1 MASNKKTAKSLKK
14 PDALQRFGV
23 TMSDWIFNNQKSLIL
38 AGIAIGAIA
47 IGAWGAVE
55 YQESARLKRIERVAV
70 AELIQFSEQKS
81 FSDSQDTIQKMI
93 RDLKERLNP
102 IDKKKKIAKKEKAKI
117 EKQISSL
124 EKQTET
130 AEPDFKKS
138 TAEFIAVFKELQ
150 VHAEGWYAGLKG
162 AKGLIDQKDYKNAQS
177 LVEKVA
183 SASKDHM
190 IYGSQS
196 RIMLFGLYQQNGEFD
211 KASSLSNK
219 IISSASE
226 DDKPEWLLAKAKLL
240 ITLKKN
246 EEAKKLLNNLVTE
259 HSDARQAKIAQN
271 IMSVLL

>member
-1 MASNKKTAKSLKK
+1 MTK
-14 PDALQRFGV
+14 
-23 TMSDWIFNNQKSLIL
+23 L
-38 AGIAIGAIA
+38 A
-47 IGAWGAVE
+47 
-55 YQESARLKRIERVAV
+55 
-70 AELIQFSEQKS
+70 
-81 FSDSQDTIQKMI
+81 
-93 RDLKERLNP
+93 
-102 IDKKKKIAKKEKAKI
+102 AKKEKAKI

-211 KASSLSNK
+211 K
-219 IISSASE
+219 IS
-226 DDKPEWLLAKAKLL
+226 
-240 ITLKKN
+240 
-246 EEAKKLLNNLVTE
+246 
-259 HSDARQAKIAQN
+259 
-271 IMSVLL
+271 